1 MFIIICAPIINEKEA
16 CIATN
21 DESTERKKRIRVQ
34 VHNQRLLRFKIRI
47 KMLRRLQS
55 VEDPELARSPF
66 ALPLFDACSSST
78 S

>member
-34 VHNQRLLRFKIRI
+34 
-47 KMLRRLQS
+47 
-55 VEDPELARSPF
+55 A
-66 ALPLFDACSSST
+66 
-78 S
+78 